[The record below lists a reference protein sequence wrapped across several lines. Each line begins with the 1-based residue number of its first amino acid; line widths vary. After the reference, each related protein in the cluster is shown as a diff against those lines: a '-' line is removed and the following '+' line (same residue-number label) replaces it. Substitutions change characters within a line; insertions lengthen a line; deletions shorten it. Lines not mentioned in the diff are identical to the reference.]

1 MPQTDTIYKLI
12 AFDVW
17 GEECIRELSVR
28 VPDFKVPSFENILI
42 PVPQMVSVVALEIKK
57 PIFSQNITNQTL
69 KEMCKKQ
76 AQFSEERNKQ
86 LNQIKINR
94 TTFYKEL
101 KKNIREKSTQ
111 IRFNRIKEIVIDKTE
126 NILNQLLVKL
136 RESR

>member
-1 MPQTDTIYKLI
+1 
-12 AFDVW
+12 
-17 GEECIRELSVR
+17 
-28 VPDFKVPSFENILI
+28 
-42 PVPQMVSVVALEIKK
+42 
-57 PIFSQNITNQTL
+57 
-69 KEMCKKQ
+69 MCKKQ

-126 NILNQLLVKL
+126 NILNQLLIDHLTTNLFFMKINWFG
-136 RESR
+136 EQ

>member
-1 MPQTDTIYKLI
+1 
-12 AFDVW
+12 
-17 GEECIRELSVR
+17 
-28 VPDFKVPSFENILI
+28 
-42 PVPQMVSVVALEIKK
+42 MVSVVALEIKK